1 MTTIWVATEKGL
13 YRADDPEVVTEGRVA
28 DVIATGHGGWVAL
41 VDGALRGALQGAR
54 QGDAGLD
61 VDLPGPGPTCLLQE
75 DGFFLVGTSEAH
87 LLHVAADGSRVEPV
101 ASFEKAEGRDRWYTP
116 WGGPPDTRSLS
127 RAEDGTFY
135 VNVHVG
141 GILRSEDGTASW
153 APTIDIDA
161 DVHQVLTSG
170 DLVLAANAYGLAISR
185 DRGLTWA
192 FETEGLH
199 AEYSRAVAIAGD
211 WLLLSASTGP
221 RGERAAVY
229 RRPLD
234 APSGSP
240 FERSRTGLPEWFDG
254 NIDTRCLVARGESAV
269 LGTGDGTLY
278 RSDDAGASWELLTA
292 DLPPIIALAL
302 A

>member
-127 RAEDGTFY
+127 CAEDGTFY